1 MFRRL
6 KLNHSNTK
14 KVLSSQENVT
24 KETYIEINEALKEN
38 KQMIK
43 ETLGDSKDIFIREI
57 KLHKNNNTQLSAIIV
72 GIGGLVDE
80 QAIRQQVV
88 EPLLSEPL
96 ENKNDIL
103 NAVKTRIY
111 VKDIKSENNLYH
123 GILQILKGG
132 TLILIDGCSTGLLI
146 QAEGSAE
153 RAIEEPPTG
162 TVVSGSRE
170 GFVEELDTNIAL
182 LRKRIGH
189 PNLRVKSY
197 TLGEFSQTDIIVAYV
212 DGIVD
217 PKIVEQMHKRI
228 IQIEVDDISS
238 SGQIEQYLSG
248 NPYSIFPTTGNTER
262 PDQLAAM
269 LMEGRVALITDGTP
283 VALYYPSLFLESL
296 QSVEDYS
303 SKPFYSSFTRLLR
316 FLAFFLSIL
325 LPSLYI
331 CAVNIHKDMIPSKFL
346 LALEQSREGV
356 PFPLVQETILLLILF
371 EIVREAGI
379 RMPRAIGQA
388 VSIVGALILGEV
400 SVAAGIISSQTIIVV
415 ATASITTFIVTP
427 VAEVVSL
434 LRFLYIIPS
443 AIFGFYGLMIC
454 ILLTITHMVNLKSM
468 GVYYLGPI
476 MPVHLKDWKDTL
488 IRLPYNL
495 LKFRPKSIPNLR
507 PIRYKKVPQTNNNKE
522 DEE

>member
-1 MFRRL
+1 MN
-6 KLNHSNTK
+6 KIHSQKNETK
-14 KVLSSQENVT
+14 DKWIPISPDLE
-24 KETYIEINEALKEN
+24 KNE
-38 KQMIK
+38 QTIQQVM
-43 ETLGDSKDIFIREI
+43 GDSQDIIMRNFKLRTDKDNQEI
-57 KLHKNNNTQLSAIIV
+57 SAIII
-72 GIGGLVDE
+72 GIGGLIDE
-80 QAIRQQVV
+80 QTIRQQVV
-88 EPLLSEPL
+88 EPLLSEQL
-96 ENKNDIL
+96 ETITDTISAIK
-103 NAVKTRIY
+103 KRIY
-111 VKDIKSENNLYH
+111 VKDINEEKNLYKS
-123 GILQILKGG
+123 ILHIIKGD
-132 TLILIDGCSTGLLI
+132 TLILIDGCTTGLLI
-146 QAEGSAE
+146 KAEGSVE

-162 TVVSGSRE
+162 HVVSGSRE
-170 GFVEELDTNIAL
+170 GFVEELNTNIAL
-182 LRKRIGH
+182 LRKRIAH
-189 PNLRVKSY
+189 PSLRFRSY
-197 TLGEFSQTDIIVAYV
+197 TLGEYTQTDITVVYV

-217 PKIVEQMHKRI
+217 PKVVERMDKRI
-228 IQIEVDDISS
+228 NQIEVDDIAS
-238 SGQIEQYLSG
+238 SGQIEQYLSE
-248 NPYSIFPTTGNTER
+248 NPFSIFPTTGNTER

-269 LMEGRVALITDGTP
+269 LMEGRVALLTDGTP

-303 SKPFYSSFTRLLR
+303 SKPFYSSFIRVLR
-316 FLAFFLSIL
+316 FVAFILSVL
-325 LPSLYI
+325 LPALYI

-400 SVAAGIISSQTIIVV
+400 SVAAGIISPQTIIVV

-454 ILLTITHMVNLKSM
+454 LLVTITHMVNLKSM

-476 MPVHLKDWKDTL
+476 MPVHIRDWKDSL
-488 IRLPYNL
+488 IRLPYKL
-495 LKFRPKSIPNLR
+495 LKFRPESIPHLR
-507 PIRYKKVPQTNNNKE
+507 PIRYKQVPEIKKE
-522 DEE
+522 EDNGQ